1 MPILQL
7 TDRALQGLSTHLAQ
21 EDYYDE
27 TFPAFGVRIARGGGR
42 SFFVRFRFQGKNR
55 RVALG
60 SYPALTLVEARGKAR
75 AVLGDVARGID
86 PGAER
91 EAVRS
96 SPTFASLVEEYVE
109 RHAKVRQRSWQSE
122 ERMLKVDL
130 LPALE
135 ARRIA
140 EIRRG
145 DLQAIF
151 DAIVDR
157 GAPVSANR
165 TFQLARRV
173 FNFAVRRGHL
183 EHSPCAGL
191 EKPAVEQARDRVLSA
206 REIRQLWLELEKE
219 PVLLRV
225 AIRVLL
231 LTAQRAG
238 EVLDLRYSEVEDGV
252 WRRSADR
259 TRAKRPHRVP
269 LSEAVLKEIA
279 RLPRTPN
286 CDWVFP
292 SPRKAE
298 GPLGGSALSHTA
310 QRLGRRLGFT
320 WRPHDLRRTAASMMA
335 QAGVNRFI
343 LARVLHHADASA
355 TAHYDQHSYLP
366 EKRQALDL
374 LAKEI
379 ESMLGAGSEA
389 PSTS

>member
-1 MPILQL
+1 MPILHL
-7 TDRALQGLSTHLAQ
+7 TDRALRGLSTNLAQ

-27 TFPAFGVRIARGGGR
+27 SFPAFGVRISRGGGR

-60 SYPALTLVEARGKAR
+60 SYPAMTLAEARGKAR
-75 AVLGDVARGID
+75 AALGDVARGID

-91 EAVRS
+91 DAVRS
-96 SPTFASLVEEYVE
+96 SPTFATLIEEYME

-130 LPALE
+130 LPALGS
-135 ARRIA
+135 RRIA

-145 DLQAIF
+145 DLQAVF
-151 DAIVDR
+151 DAILDR

-173 FNFAVRRGHL
+173 FNFAVRRSHL

-191 EKPAVEQARDRVLSA
+191 KKPSVEKSRDRVLSA
-206 REIRQLWLELEKE
+206 REIHQLWLELEQE
-219 PVLLRV
+219 SVLLSV

-238 EVLDLRYSEVEDGV
+238 EVLEMRYSEVEDGV
-252 WRRSADR
+252 WRLSQDR
-259 TRAKRPHRVP
+259 TRAKRLHLVP
-269 LSEAVLKEIA
+269 LSEAVKKEIA
-279 RLPRTPN
+279 RLPRSLG

-292 SPRKAE
+292 SPRKAQ

-320 WRPHDLRRTAASMMA
+320 WRPHDLRRTAASLMA

-343 LARVLHHADASA
+343 LARVLNHADASV
-355 TAHYDQHSYLP
+355 TAIHDRHSYLS
-366 EKRQALDL
+366 EKRQALEL
-374 LAKEI
+374 LATEI
-379 ESMLGAGSEA
+379 ESMVGAGHDESR
-389 PSTS
+389 P